1 MQLTKLDFSGLH
13 RFRLSRK
20 ENNRM
25 DQEQMK
31 EEIIKLIRAM
41 QDPERIELA
50 ARFVRRLS
58 GN

>member
-1 MQLTKLDFSGLH
+1 MGLH

>member
-1 MQLTKLDFSGLH
+1 MEQVK
-13 RFRLSRK
+13 RQ
-20 ENNRM
+20 
-25 DQEQMK
+25 QE
-31 EEIIKLIRAM
+31 ETIELIKAM